1 MSWIIVA
8 WSMNAAACLTVAA
21 FYCALWCKQRE
32 NRVHLVFLYSAVA
45 AAAIFAFELYILNA
59 AAVARHEPLVRWIHV
74 PTVVLALSLSLV
86 AFVRL
91 YLHAERAWLAWFH
104 LRRDMIARSMGN
116 SEESQTISGEIL
128 GFQEAP
134 PTGMSKPGGAAARVR
149 RTGLWSHFL
158 SYEWSSALLYLF
170 LDVVSWLVIY
180 RVAGWFRYDAFYA
193 TPFQF
198 FIVNLIQLGVIVTA
212 LYFVGGYDRA
222 VEKLTLSY
230 AAEHILAVTAAA
242 LVSATLIYSAATFDQ
257 TMKPSRGVL
266 LLSFAIFLPVSLAYR
281 RWIRQYVVASSASR
295 SFLVIGGGATAAR
308 FYEAYKNSPNGQ
320 PLEFV
325 SVNEQRVGQPIAD
338 EGSPIVQGNLAA
350 KLTNP
355 GKRYS
360 GIILAEKAGSLSV
373 ELLERLVHAQFQET
387 RVYTLESFY
396 ETQWRYL
403 PLGII
408 DPFWPLQSGFQL
420 ARTSPYH
427 YLKRL
432 FDVVASATALIIC
445 APLFAIVPLLIC
457 LEDGRPVFFR
467 QERVGRDGRR
477 FVLFKFRT
485 MRRRPDEADE
495 DIYTRKGD
503 LRVTSVGRWLRKL
516 RLDELPQL
524 WNALKGDIS
533 LIGPRPEWSKCAE
546 RYEQTIPFY
555 HFRHLVKP
563 GITGW
568 AQVNYPYGE
577 SDGDA
582 VEKLKYDLYYIRHYS
597 LKLDAM
603 IVLKTLYT
611 MLFGKGR

>member
-1 MSWIIVA
+1 MA
-8 WSMNAAACLTVAA
+8 
-21 FYCALWCKQRE
+21 
-32 NRVHLVFLYSAVA
+32 
-45 AAAIFAFELYILNA
+45 
-59 AAVARHEPLVRWIHV
+59 
-74 PTVVLALSLSLV
+74 
-86 AFVRL
+86 
-91 YLHAERAWLAWFH
+91 
-104 LRRDMIARSMGN
+104 N
-116 SEESQTISGEIL
+116 SEEPQTMSQEIL
-128 GFQEAP
+128 RFQEEYS
-134 PTGMSKPGGAAARVR
+134 TEGIERGGTAARAER
-149 RTGLWSHFL
+149 SGLWLHFL
-158 SYEWSSALLYLF
+158 SHEWSSAVLYLF
-170 LDVVSWLVIY
+170 LDVVSWLAIY

-222 VEKLTLSY
+222 VEKLTLGY
-230 AAEHILAVTAAA
+230 AAEHILAVIAAA
-242 LVSATLIYSAATFDQ
+242 VVSAMLIYSAATFDQ

-266 LLSFAIFLPVSLAYR
+266 LLSFAIFLPVSLGYR

-295 SFLVIGGGATAAR
+295 SFLVIGGGATGAR

-320 PLEFV
+320 QLEFV
-325 SVNEQRVGQPIAD
+325 SADEQRIGQPVAGA
-338 EGSPIVQGNLAA
+338 GSPIVQGNLAA
-350 KLTNP
+350 KLNNL
-355 GKRYS
+355 GNRYS
-360 GIILAEKAGSLSV
+360 GIILAERASSLSTQ
-373 ELLERLVHAQFQET
+373 LLERLVHAQFQET

-408 DPFWPLQSGFQL
+408 DPFWPLQTGFQL

-432 FDVVASATALIIC
+432 FDIIASATALVVC
-445 APLFAIVPLLIC
+445 APLFVLVSLLIWA
-457 LEDGRPVFFR
+457 EDGSPVFFR

-477 FVLFKFRT
+477 FILFKFRT
-485 MRRRPDEADE
+485 MRQRADQAEE
-495 DIYTRKGD
+495 DIYTREGD
-503 LRVTSVGRWLRKL
+503 RRVTFVGRWLRKL

-577 SDGDA
+577 SDEDA